1 MRRNEKGLGGMRRD
15 ENKDEDGMNDGMELR
30 MKEEVSPGCI
40 ILLYSSPAGYTNRYT
55 HTHTPSLTHTHTHTV
70 THTHKYRNQTL
81 YRSQYQ
87 DINEMSNA
95 LTKSKFAY

>member
-1 MRRNEKGLGGMRRD
+1 MRKNEKGLGGMRRD

-55 HTHTPSLTHTHTHTV
+55 HTHTLSLTHTHTHT
-70 THTHKYRNQTL
+70 HTHPQIQK
-81 YRSQYQ
+81 
-87 DINEMSNA
+87 SNA
-95 LTKSKFAY
+95 IKKSISGY

>member
-1 MRRNEKGLGGMRRD
+1 MRKNEKGLGGMRRD

-55 HTHTPSLTHTHTHTV
+55 HTHTLSLTHTHTHS
-70 THTHKYRNQTL
+70 HTPTNTEIKRYKEVHIRILMKCQML
-81 YRSQYQ
+81 
-87 DINEMSNA
+87 
-95 LTKSKFAY
+95 